1 MTWDKMQEGA
11 ISMFKLWSVKTTII
25 LRRQSRCRQFRDDD
39 QEEDQEKLDAK
50 GWSCEKS
57 TALQLVTTYDW

>member
-1 MTWDKMQEGA
+1 MQSFGRW
-11 ISMFKLWSVKTTII
+11 ISTITCDMFKLRSVKTTII

-50 GWSCEKS
+50 G
-57 TALQLVTTYDW
+57 